1 MAGSARIFASKMT
14 RKERIREH
22 EAAIVLDMY
31 QDMASY
37 VDRHG
42 DEISGP
48 DSDGCCLLAVFL
60 AVKSR
65 VKMPSGTS
73 LALYGY
79 ELVIKTPMTSLFRFG
94 MGCFR
99 LEDRM
104 VPIRYGAAAE
114 NSLVYFINNV
124 LPGGLALWR
133 EKVAMVDKDLLKQA
147 RLRRLLENNADEI
160 IKSAFGSLNISF
172 RLRFGNDDVVLQL
185 FRQGKFITSGR
196 LRYESFTEDLQAF
209 INRKLQHLWP
219 STSTP
224 RN

>member
-1 MAGSARIFASKMT
+1 MAGSARIFAGEMT
-14 RKERIREH
+14 REERIREH

-31 QDMASY
+31 QDMTSY

-42 DEISGP
+42 VEISGQ

-73 LALYGY
+73 LTLRGY
-79 ELVIKTPMTSLFRFG
+79 ELVIKTPMTLFFRFG
-94 MGCFR
+94 MGRFWLGDR
-99 LEDRM
+99 LI
-104 VPIRYGAAAE
+104 PIRYGAEAE

-196 LRYESFTEDLQAF
+196 LRYESFAEDLQAF
-209 INRKLQHLWP
+209 IHRKLQHLWP

>member
-1 MAGSARIFASKMT
+1 MAGSARIFAGEMT
-14 RKERIREH
+14 REERIREH

-31 QDMASY
+31 QDMTSY

-42 DEISGP
+42 VEISGP

-73 LALYGY
+73 LTLRGY
-79 ELVIKTPMTSLFRFG
+79 ELVIKTPMTLFFRFG
-94 MGCFR
+94 MGRFWLGDR
-99 LEDRM
+99 LI
-104 VPIRYGAAAE
+104 PIRYGAEAE

-172 RLRFGNDDVVLQL
+172 RLRFGNDDIVLQL

-196 LRYESFTEDLQAF
+196 LRYESFAEDLQAF
-209 INRKLQHLWP
+209 IHRKLQHLWP